1 MASTASRESGC
12 RIPRPPACRSPCR
25 RPGDI
30 PEGSVDRRL
39 TSNVDIAATVLAAA
53 DPGAEL
59 RYPLDGYSLLDGSWK
74 RKLQYEESYN
84 VRPDKHWQP
93 PWRSIRD
100 GDFQFIE
107 WLSQTF
113 PEHTVWREYY
123 DLRTDPYELDNLLH
137 DGTTANDPRVQHLH
151 KLLVKA
157 AFCAG
162 HPSCP

>member
-1 MASTASRESGC
+1 MSRPT
-12 RIPRPPACRSPCR
+12 I
-25 RPGDI
+25 
-30 PEGSVDRRL
+30 
-39 TSNVDIAATVLAAA
+39 LAAA

-84 VRPDKHWQP
+84 VRPDKHWEP
-93 PWRSIRD
+93 PWRSIRN

-123 DLRTDPYELDNLLH
+123 DLRTDPYELHNLLH
-137 DGTTANDPRVQHLH
+137 DEHDDERPAHPAPARHARQGR
-151 KLLVKA
+151 LLR
-157 AFCAG
+157 G
-162 HPSCP
+162 PSQLSVDNRLGLRA

>member
-1 MASTASRESGC
+1 M
-12 RIPRPPACRSPCR
+12 
-25 RPGDI
+25 
-30 PEGSVDRRL
+30 
-39 TSNVDIAATVLAAA
+39 
-53 DPGAEL
+53 
-59 RYPLDGYSLLDGSWK
+59 
-74 RKLQYEESYN
+74 
-84 VRPDKHWQP
+84 RPDQHWQP

-123 DLRTDPYELDNLLH
+123 DLRTDPYELHNLVH
-137 DGTTANDPRVQHLH
+137 DSATATDPHIQHLH
-151 KLLVKA
+151 NLLVKA